1 MILSEAITF
10 ALTGPPEGKARAR
23 SVRSKGSIRHYTPTA
38 TRSYEDLIRHYASQ
52 EMKGR
57 EPTIQPVSMTLTAV
71 FEVPRSWSKAKRA
84 MALNNN
90 LRPTGKPDLDN
101 IYKAFADGMNH
112 VVYRDDSQIVHSVF
126 AKVYG
131 VEPRVVVT
139 VKPL

>member
-10 ALTGPPEGKARAR
+10 ALTGPPAGKGRARAYR
-23 SVRSKGSIRHYTPTA
+23 ARGSIRHYTPTA
-38 TRSYEDLIRHYASQ
+38 TRSYESLIRHYASQ
-52 EMKGR
+52 EMRGR

-71 FEVPRSWSKAKRA
+71 FEVPHSWSKAKRA

-90 LRPTGKPDLDN
+90 LRPTGRPDLDN

-112 VVYRDDSQIVHSVF
+112 IVYNDDSQIVYSTC

-131 VEPRVVVT
+131 AETRVVVT